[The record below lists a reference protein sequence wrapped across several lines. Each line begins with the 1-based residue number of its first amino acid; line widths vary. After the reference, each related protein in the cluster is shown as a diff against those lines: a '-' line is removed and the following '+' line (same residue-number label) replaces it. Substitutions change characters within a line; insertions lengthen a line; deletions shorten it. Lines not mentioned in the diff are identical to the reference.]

1 MNHSNSVKPKGNRI
15 INILIF
21 IGLMFLVSSPTMI
34 AGSIIYSVVNHAS
47 LWIVIG
53 ITVLGI
59 IWTVFM
65 MWLFR
70 WYYRKKSYETHQ
82 HRFRL
87 KDILINILWFIVLR
101 ITIGVFTLIM
111 QSVFGDNIS
120 ENDKIL
126 LNQMEQLN
134 DLSVGSI
141 IGLLFF
147 LIVIIFVAPFLE
159 ELLFRGIFKE
169 TIFKK
174 SAFLLPL
181 IISSAIF
188 SSLHGSTNWI
198 SFLMYMTLGMG
209 FYMVYNRRKN
219 LKDSMMV
226 HMLNNAMAG
235 IAMLVM
241 VFT

>member
-1 MNHSNSVKPKGNRI
+1 MDYSNSVKPKGNRI

-59 IWTVFM
+59 IWTIFI

-70 WYYRKKSYETHQ
+70 WYYHKKSYETLQ

-134 DLSVGSI
+134 DLSVGSV

-198 SFLMYMTLGMG
+198 SFLMYMTLGMF
-209 FYMVYNRRKN
+209 FYLIYNRRKN

>member
-1 MNHSNSVKPKGNRI
+1 MDYSNSVKPKGNRI

-59 IWTVFM
+59 IWTIFI

-70 WYYRKKSYETHQ
+70 WYYHKKSYETLQ
-82 HRFRL
+82 HRFGL

-134 DLSVGSI
+134 DLSVGSV

-198 SFLMYMTLGMG
+198 SFLMYMTLGMF
-209 FYMVYNRRKN
+209 FYLIYNRRKN

>member
-59 IWTVFM
+59 IWTIFI

-70 WYYRKKSYETHQ
+70 WYYHKKSYETLQ

-134 DLSVGSI
+134 DLSVGSV

-198 SFLMYMTLGMG
+198 SFLMYMTLGMF
-209 FYMVYNRRKN
+209 FYLVYNRRKN

>member
-1 MNHSNSVKPKGNRI
+1 MNYSNSVKPKGNRI

-59 IWTVFM
+59 IWTIFI

-70 WYYRKKSYETHQ
+70 WYYHKKSYETLQ
-82 HRFRL
+82 HRFGL

-134 DLSVGSI
+134 DLSVGSV

-169 TIFKK
+169 TILKK

-198 SFLMYMTLGMG
+198 SFLMYMTLGMF
-209 FYMVYNRRKN
+209 FYLVYNRRKN